1 MQTITPFLWF
11 DGQAEEAMNHYV
23 SIFRNSKVKSVS
35 RYGDAG
41 PGPKG
46 SVMTASFELDGQSF
60 TALNGGPQ
68 YKFTEAVSFVVSCK
82 DQAEVDHYWDAL
94 SAGGEPGPCGWLKD
108 KYGLSWQIVPT
119 EMITLL
125 MDKDPAKSQRT
136 MGAMMQM
143 KKIDLAKLRAAH
155 AGQA

>member
-46 SVMTASFELDGQSF
+46 NVMTASFELDGQSF